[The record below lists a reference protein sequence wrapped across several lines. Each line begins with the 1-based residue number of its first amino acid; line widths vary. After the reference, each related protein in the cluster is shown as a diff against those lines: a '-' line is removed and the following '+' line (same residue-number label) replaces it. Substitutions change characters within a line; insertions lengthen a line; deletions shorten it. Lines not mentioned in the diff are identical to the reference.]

1 MEHKIVFSH
10 FIYIHALMG
19 YTTAKLLHVHIQCS
33 TMLFKVP
40 FISNVIIE
48 RKMAIC
54 VRVVHVLMINEHI
67 SWNTATCISFMST
80 YVCTPRCHISLIWH
94 HSCGKVILSMKKAS
108 SMHGILL
115 CLDRGETRGLVL
127 TLK

>member
-80 YVCTPRCHISLIWH
+80 YICTPLVPHFSNL
-94 HSCGKVILSMKKAS
+94 AP
-108 SMHGILL
+108 LL
-115 CLDRGETRGLVL
+115 WESYPEYEES
-127 TLK
+127 K